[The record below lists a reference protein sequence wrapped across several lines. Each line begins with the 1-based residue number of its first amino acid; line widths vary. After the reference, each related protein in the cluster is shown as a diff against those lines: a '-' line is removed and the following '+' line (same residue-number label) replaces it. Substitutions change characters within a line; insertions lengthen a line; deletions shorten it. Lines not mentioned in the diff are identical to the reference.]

1 MDTNNIS
8 KLKQQTKKVQISDED
23 EQEDISVDINDKV
36 KEDDAIF
43 DEKFDEAEVEDI
55 DIDDLKDAD

>member
-1 MDTNNIS
+1 MNTNNIT

-23 EQEDISVDINDKV
+23 EQEEIPSDIKDKV